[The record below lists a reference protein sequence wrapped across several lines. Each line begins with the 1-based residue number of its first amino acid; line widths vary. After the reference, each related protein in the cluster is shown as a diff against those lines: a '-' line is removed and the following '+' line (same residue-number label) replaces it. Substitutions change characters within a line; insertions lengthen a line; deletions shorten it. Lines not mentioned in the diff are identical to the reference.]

1 MPLRLAMETGLGFC
15 QPHAIIQSHDQ
26 STNHGSCSVSEMAKA
41 EEPNALLLQQQQ
53 AASGLDGVECVVAE
67 PLRFKAR
74 LAIGENAYASLRMVN
89 RGRELWDVLGAAGAG
104 AAVAKSSL
112 VASAF
117 FAPSG
122 LMGALGVGAA
132 ATPVGWV
139 AFAALASGGACYGMY
154 RWLGH
159 SKGSRVIEIPR
170 YLNTPLD
177 TLGLAL
183 FDLIAPLSLRLAAS
197 TDGAV
202 PPQRREFLAAHLV
215 DEWGLD
221 DRFVTQAMAAIEPGL
236 ADAAAGEL
244 ARELSAFLHANPDC
258 NHKVIAADMGRFLA
272 QMLEAGGA
280 PLAEPEQQL
289 LAQVQQTLLK
299 PPPGDVAKVWT
310 RAREHA
316 GHYGGQV
323 AGAAGKAA
331 TWTKEQLPTVQ
342 QMEELRM
349 RGTELPGQIAGAVG
363 KAASWTK
370 DQMPSAQQVEELKKR
385 GGELTG
391 QAAET
396 LRSATRAAQDALPTA
411 EQVQQ
416 GAQRTGELARKGLDR
431 LRAKLG
437 R

>member
-1 MPLRLAMETGLGFC
+1 
-15 QPHAIIQSHDQ
+15 
-26 STNHGSCSVSEMAKA
+26 VSEMAKA
-41 EEPNALLLQQQQ
+41 EEPNALLLQQQERQQ
-53 AASGLDGVECVVAE
+53 AMPGLDGVERIVAE

-104 AAVAKSSL
+104 AAIAKSSL

-197 TDGAV
+197 ADGTV
-202 PPQRREFLAAHLV
+202 PPQRRAFLAAHLV

-221 DRFVTQAMAAIEPGL
+221 DRFVTQAMASIEPGL
-236 ADAAAGEL
+236 ADAVPGDL

-258 NHKVIAADMGRFLA
+258 NHKVIALEMGRFLA
-272 QMLEAGGA
+272 QMLEAGGV
-280 PLAEPEQQL
+280 PLADPERQL
-289 LAQVQQTLLK
+289 LAQVQQTLQT
-299 PPPGDVAKVWT
+299 PPPGEVAKVWS

-370 DQMPSAQQVEELKKR
+370 DQMPTAEQVEELKKR

-396 LRSATRAAQDALPTA
+396 LRSATRAAQEALPTA